1 MKKIFIPVI
10 ITLAVL
16 TLLLSTKTKEK
27 VSESETKELHEKHQS
42 SEVVAQQKI
51 TSLVNERGGETV
63 IPQIIFRSGNLEFSL
78 LFGDNVEFEIQKL
91 ITEDILL
98 LYGHLDIHL
107 KNLDN
112 STSFLVGKSL
122 VGSKQKIDFLGPG
135 RYLPSEVRELFGY
148 VAELNDKRYII
159 ISDELVQAYRDAKIF
174 SQKHRSA
181 FDNLSQFLDMMNDL
195 ENADIP
201 KLNEIFYF
209 DESAAQYKE
218 KFIKEYGGLR
228 YKKPSIFDTK
238 EGHSFSK
245 SFFKKYGSK
254 LITKVYVFDDSGTL
268 KDGSPPFIYD
278 NGKWKLL
285 IYIPGT

>member
-98 LYGHLDIHL
+98 L
-107 KNLDN
+107 
-112 STSFLVGKSL
+112 
-122 VGSKQKIDFLGPG
+122 
-135 RYLPSEVRELFGY
+135 E
-148 VAELNDKRYII
+148 II
-159 ISDELVQAYRDAKIF
+159 
-174 SQKHRSA
+174 
-181 FDNLSQFLDMMNDL
+181 
-195 ENADIP
+195 
-201 KLNEIFYF
+201 
-209 DESAAQYKE
+209 
-218 KFIKEYGGLR
+218 
-228 YKKPSIFDTK
+228 
-238 EGHSFSK
+238 
-245 SFFKKYGSK
+245 
-254 LITKVYVFDDSGTL
+254 
-268 KDGSPPFIYD
+268 
-278 NGKWKLL
+278 
-285 IYIPGT
+285 